1 MKPDC
6 GGDQRRSI
14 EGKETRSDETSR
26 LRRCIRDLVALSGL
40 SAAWSGHEPL
50 QIAES
55 LADVLLHTLC
65 LDFAYIRLNGQTEG
79 VALEAGCTDQG
90 PDTAERIQLI
100 GRALAPWLQSNITGP
115 AAVAS
120 VADPFGSGTVRVVL
134 IPIGFEGAC
143 GVLVAG
149 SRHVDFPTD
158 AERVLL
164 SVGANQAAII
174 LQHRQAEEALR
185 ESEQRFRTLC
195 DTVPIVIW
203 MSDLSGRCTYVNKQ
217 WIEFTGKTLDQA
229 LGEGWLKSVHPDDRE
244 HALATFVKASDARKE
259 YSMEFRRRR
268 ADGEYRW
275 ILDTGVPLYTS
286 LGGFAG
292 YIGSCIDITEHK
304 QAEAAQRQ
312 LAAIVASSN
321 DAIIGKT
328 LDGIITSWN
337 TGAEHIFGYTA
348 EEMLGR
354 SITLLIPPDRQ
365 DEEPQI
371 LERVKRGEHIAHF
384 DTVRVR
390 KDGYPVDI
398 SLTISPIRDE
408 RGTIIG
414 ASKIARDITE
424 RKQAQAEREALLAE
438 EHRLREA
445 AEAANRAKDEFVA
458 VVSHELRS
466 PLNAMLGWARVLQS
480 QQPLDP
486 ATLSKAIDA
495 INRNIGLQRQLIDDL
510 LDTAR
515 IVSGKLKLEV
525 EPLNLV
531 TVIEEALDVVRP
543 AAEAKGVELYAA
555 IAASEEQVT
564 GDPARLQQ
572 VIWNLLSNAV
582 KFTPKGGRVEL
593 RLERA
598 DPYVRITVSDTGR
611 GIAPELLPYLFDR
624 FRQADSSSTRRH
636 GGLGIGLALVKH
648 LVELHGGEVRAE
660 SPGEGQGATFTV
672 DLPIRAVRFPTPVH
686 EPSPRAE
693 GEVKTAAAVT
703 LADLPS
709 LAGVRA
715 LVIDDQDE
723 ACELLA
729 TVLENRGAEVAAV
742 GSGRE
747 ALAWLK
753 TRLES
758 EPPDVFICDI
768 GMPVEDGYAVIRN
781 VRALETSRGIH
792 LRRRIPA
799 IALTA
804 FAQPED
810 RVRALQAGFQIHVAK
825 PVEPSELIV
834 VIDTLVRGGG
844 YERVAG
850 LRP

>member
-1 MKPDC
+1 M
-6 GGDQRRSI
+6 
-14 EGKETRSDETSR
+14 EGKETRSDEASR

-40 SAAWSGHEPL
+40 SAAWNGHEPL

-55 LADVLLHTLC
+55 LADMLLHTLH
-65 LDFAYIRLNGQTEG
+65 LYFTYIRLNGQTEG
-79 VALEAGCTDQG
+79 VVLEAGCTDQG

-134 IPIGFEGAC
+134 IPIGYEGAC

-149 SRHVDFPTD
+149 SRHLDFPTD

-174 LQHRQAEEALR
+174 LQHMRAEEELHKSEAQLRLALDAAR
-185 ESEQRFRTLC
+185 LGTWEWDIEADR
-195 DTVPIVIW
+195 VVIGGHYEAA
-203 MSDLSGRCTYVNKQ
+203 MGATPEDLAG
-217 WIEFTGKTLDQA
+217 FLA
-229 LGEGWLKSVHPDDRE
+229 LVHPDDRE
-244 HALATFVKASDARKE
+244 RVRGSIWRAVEEGAD
-259 YSMEFRRRR
+259 YQPEFRIARP
-268 ADGEYRW
+268 DGEVRW
-275 ILDTGVPLYTS
+275 IQATAQILRDSENRSGRMIGGVQN
-286 LGGFAG
+286 
-292 YIGSCIDITEHK
+292 ITK
-304 QAEAAQRQ
+304 RRQAEVAQRQ
-312 LAAIVASSN
+312 LAAIVESSN
-321 DAIIGKT
+321 DAIISKT

-337 TGAEHIFGYTA
+337 TGAEYIFGYTA
-348 EEMLGR
+348 DEVLGR
-354 SITLLIPPDRQ
+354 PINLLIPPDRQ
-365 DEEPQI
+365 DEELRI
-371 LERVKRGEHIAHF
+371 LESLKRGERITHF

-390 KDGYPVDI
+390 KDGQQVDI

-408 RGTIIG
+408 TGTIIG

-424 RKQAQAEREALLAE
+424 RKQAQAEREVLLAE
-438 EHRLREA
+438 EKRLREV
-445 AEAANRAKDEFVA
+445 AEAANRAKGEFVA

-466 PLNAMLGWARVLQS
+466 PLNAMLGWARILQS

-486 ATLSKAIDA
+486 ATLSKALEV

-531 TVIEEALDVVRP
+531 TVIKEALDVMRP
-543 AAEAKGVELYAA
+543 AAEAKGVELYTA
-555 IAASEEQVT
+555 IAASEEQIT

-598 DPYVRITVSDTGR
+598 DPYVRITVSDMGC
-611 GIAPELLPYLFDR
+611 GIVPEFLPYLFDR
-624 FRQADSSSTRRH
+624 FRQADNSSTRRH

-660 SPGEGQGATFTV
+660 SAGLGQGATFTV
-672 DLPIRAVRFPTPVH
+672 DLPMRAVRFPTPVH
-686 EPSPRAE
+686 EPSPRTE

-709 LAGVRA
+709 LVGVRA
-715 LVIDDQDE
+715 LVVDDQDE
-723 ACELLA
+723 ARELLA
-729 TVLENRGAEVAAV
+729 AVLDGRGAQVIAV

-753 TRLES
+753 ARLES

-768 GMPVEDGYAVIRN
+768 GMPEEDGYAVIRK
-781 VRALETSRGIH
+781 VRALETSRSIH

-804 FAQPED
+804 FAQLED
-810 RVRALQAGFQIHVAK
+810 RVRALQTGFQIHVAK
-825 PVEPSELIV
+825 PIEPSELIV

-844 YERVAG
+844 HERIAG

>member
-1 MKPDC
+1 LKPDC

-40 SAAWSGHEPL
+40 SVAWSGHEPL

-134 IPIGFEGAC
+134 SPIGFEGAC

-185 ESEQRFRTLC
+185 ESEAQLRLALDAARLGTWEW
-195 DTVPIVIW
+195 DIEADRVVIGGHYEAA
-203 MSDLSGRCTYVNKQ
+203 MGTAPEDLAG
-217 WIEFTGKTLDQA
+217 FLA
-229 LGEGWLKSVHPDDRE
+229 LVHPDDRE
-244 HALATFVKASDARKE
+244 QVRGSIWRTVEEGAD
-259 YSMEFRRRR
+259 YQPEFRIARP
-268 ADGEYRW
+268 DGEVRW
-275 ILDTGVPLYTS
+275 IKATAQILRDSENRSGRMIGGVQN
-286 LGGFAG
+286 
-292 YIGSCIDITEHK
+292 ITERK
-304 QAEAAQRQ
+304 QAEVAQRQ
-312 LAAIVASSN
+312 LAAIVESSN
-321 DAIIGKT
+321 DAIISKT

-337 TGAEHIFGYTA
+337 AGAEHIFGYTA
-348 EEMLGR
+348 DEVLGR
-354 SITLLIPPDRQ
+354 PINLLIPPDRQ

-371 LERVKRGEHIAHF
+371 LERLKRGEHIAHF

-424 RKQAQAEREALLAE
+424 RRQAQAEREALLAE

-445 AEAANRAKDEFVA
+445 AEAANRAKDEFMA

-486 ATLSKAIDA
+486 ATLSQAIDV
-495 INRNIGLQRQLIDDL
+495 INRNIDLQRQLIDDL

-531 TVIEEALDVVRP
+531 IVIEEALDVVRP
-543 AAEAKGVELYAA
+543 AAEAKGVKLYAV

-582 KFTPKGGRVEL
+582 KFTPKGGRIEL

-598 DPYVRITVSDTGR
+598 DPYVRITVSDTGC

-624 FRQADSSSTRRH
+624 FRQANSSSTRRH

-715 LVIDDQDE
+715 LVVDDQDE
-723 ACELLA
+723 ARELLA

-753 TRLES
+753 ARLES

-768 GMPVEDGYAVIRN
+768 GMPEEDGYTIIRN

-810 RVRALQAGFQIHVAK
+810 RIRTLQAGFQIHVAK
-825 PVEPSELIV
+825 PVEPPELIV

-844 YERVAG
+844 HERVAG

>member
-40 SAAWSGHEPL
+40 SVAWSGHEPL

-158 AERVLL
+158 AERALL

-185 ESEQRFRTLC
+185 ESEAQLRLALDAARLGTWEW
-195 DTVPIVIW
+195 DIEADRVVIGGHYEAA
-203 MSDLSGRCTYVNKQ
+203 MGAAPEDLAG
-217 WIEFTGKTLDQA
+217 FLA
-229 LGEGWLKSVHPDDRE
+229 LVHPDDRE
-244 HALATFVKASDARKE
+244 QVRGSIWRTVEEGAD
-259 YSMEFRRRR
+259 YQPEFRIARP
-268 ADGEYRW
+268 DGEVRW
-275 ILDTGVPLYTS
+275 IKATVQILRDSENRSGRMIGGVQN
-286 LGGFAG
+286 
-292 YIGSCIDITEHK
+292 ITERK
-304 QAEAAQRQ
+304 QAEVAQRQ
-312 LAAIVASSN
+312 LAAIVESSN
-321 DAIIGKT
+321 DAIISKT

-337 TGAEHIFGYTA
+337 AGAEHIFGYTA
-348 EEMLGR
+348 DEVLGR
-354 SITLLIPPDRQ
+354 PINLLIPPDRQ

-371 LERVKRGEHIAHF
+371 LERLKRGEHIAHF

-424 RKQAQAEREALLAE
+424 RKQAQAEREVLLAE

-486 ATLSKAIDA
+486 ATLSQAIDV
-495 INRNIGLQRQLIDDL
+495 INRNIDLQRQLIDDL

-543 AAEAKGVELYAA
+543 AAEAKGVELYAV

-611 GIAPELLPYLFDR
+611 GIAPELLPYLFNR

-723 ACELLA
+723 ARELLA
-729 TVLENRGAEVAAV
+729 TMLENRGAEVAAV

-768 GMPVEDGYAVIRN
+768 GMPEEDGYAVIRN

-810 RVRALQAGFQIHVAK
+810 RIRALQAGFQTHVAK

>member
-1 MKPDC
+1 M
-6 GGDQRRSI
+6 
-14 EGKETRSDETSR
+14 EGKATRSDETSR

-40 SAAWSGHEPL
+40 SVAWSGHEPL

-90 PDTAERIQLI
+90 PDSSERIQVI
-100 GRALAPWLQSNITGP
+100 GRALAPWLQSNVTGP

-120 VADPFGSGTVRVVL
+120 VTDPFGSGTVRVVL
-134 IPIGFEGAC
+134 IPIGYEGAC

-149 SRHVDFPTD
+149 SQHLDFPTD

-174 LQHRQAEEALR
+174 LQHLRAEQALR

-195 DTVPIVIW
+195 DMVPVVIW
-203 MSDLSGRCTYVNKQ
+203 MSDLDGRCTYVNKQ

-229 LGEGWLKSVHPDDRE
+229 LGEGWLRSVHPDDRE
-244 HALATFVKASDARKE
+244 HALNTFVKASDARKE

-268 ADGEYRW
+268 ADGEHRW

-286 LGGFAG
+286 LGSFAG
-292 YIGSCIDITEHK
+292 YIGSCIDITERR
-304 QAEAAQRQ
+304 QAEVAQRQ
-312 LAAIVASSN
+312 LAAIVESSN
-321 DAIIGKT
+321 DAIISKT
-328 LDGIITSWN
+328 LEGIITSWN

-348 EEMLGR
+348 DEVLGR
-354 SITLLIPPDRQ
+354 PINLLIPPDRQ
-365 DEEPQI
+365 GEEPQI
-371 LERVKRGEHIAHF
+371 LESLKRGERIAHF

-390 KDGYPVDI
+390 KDGQQIDI

-408 RGTIIG
+408 TGTIIG

-438 EHRLREA
+438 EHRLREV

-466 PLNAMLGWARVLQS
+466 PLNAMLGWARILQS

-495 INRNIGLQRQLIDDL
+495 INRNIDLQRHLIDDL

-525 EPLNLV
+525 QPVDLV
-531 TVIEEALDVVRP
+531 SVVGDALDVAQP
-543 AAEAKGVELYAA
+543 AAETKGVKLFSV
-555 IAASEEQVT
+555 IATEKEQIT

-572 VIWNLLSNAV
+572 IIWNLLSNAI
-582 KFTPKGGRVEL
+582 KFTPANGSVEL
-593 RLERA
+593 RLERI
-598 DPYVRITVSDTGR
+598 DPYMRITVSDTGK
-611 GIAPELLPYLFDR
+611 GIAPEFLPYIFDR

-636 GGLGIGLALVKH
+636 GGLGLGMSLVKH

-660 SPGEGQGATFTV
+660 SAGLGQGTTFTV

-709 LAGVRA
+709 LVGVRA
-715 LVIDDQDE
+715 LVVDDQDE
-723 ACELLA
+723 ARELLA
-729 TVLENRGAEVAAV
+729 AVLENRGAEVAAV

-747 ALAWLK
+747 ALAWIK
-753 TRLES
+753 ARLES

-768 GMPVEDGYAVIRN
+768 GMPEEDGYAVIRK

-825 PVEPSELIV
+825 PIEPSELIV

-844 YERVAG
+844 HERIAG

>member
-1 MKPDC
+1 M
-6 GGDQRRSI
+6 
-14 EGKETRSDETSR
+14 EGKETRSDEASR

-40 SAAWSGHEPL
+40 SAAWNGHDPL

-55 LADVLLHTLC
+55 LADVLLHTLHLC
-65 LDFAYIRLNGQTEG
+65 FTYIRLNGQTEG

-90 PDTAERIQLI
+90 PDSSERIQVI
-100 GRALAPWLQSNITGP
+100 GRALAPWLQSNMTGP

-174 LQHRQAEEALR
+174 LQHLRAEQALR

-195 DTVPIVIW
+195 DTVPVVIW
-203 MSDLSGRCTYVNKQ
+203 MSDLDGRCTYINKQ

-229 LGEGWLKSVHPDDRE
+229 LGEGWLRSVHPDDRE
-244 HALATFVKASDARKE
+244 HALNTFVKASDARKE

-275 ILDTGVPLYTS
+275 IFDTGVPLYTS

-292 YIGSCIDITEHK
+292 YIGSCIDITERK

-312 LAAIVASSN
+312 LAAIVESSQ
-321 DAIIGKT
+321 DAIISKT

-337 TGAEHIFGYTA
+337 AGAEYIFGYTA

-371 LERVKRGEHIAHF
+371 IERLKRGERIAHF

-390 KDGYPVDI
+390 KDGQQVDI

-408 RGTIIG
+408 TGTIIG

-438 EHRLREA
+438 EQRLREA

-466 PLNAMLGWARVLQS
+466 PLNAMLGWARILQS

-486 ATLSKAIDA
+486 ATLSKAIDV

-525 EPLNLV
+525 QPLNLV

-582 KFTPKGGRVEL
+582 KFTLKGGRVEL
-593 RLERA
+593 GLERA
-598 DPYVRITVSDTGR
+598 DPYVRITVSDTGC

-715 LVIDDQDE
+715 LVVDDQDE
-723 ACELLA
+723 AQELLA
-729 TVLENRGAEVAAV
+729 AVLDGRGAQVVAV

-753 TRLES
+753 ARLES

-768 GMPVEDGYAVIRN
+768 GMPEEDGYAVIRK

-804 FAQPED
+804 FAQPEN
-810 RVRALQAGFQIHVAK
+810 RVRALQAGFQILVAK

-844 YERVAG
+844 HGRVAG